1 MQNNHDDNLIQCPS
15 PTQEYNNITMAHG
28 GGGSQMNQLIENLF
42 IKIFD
47 SDELKRAHDG
57 AVFSNQSD
65 RYAFTTDSFVVSPLF
80 FPGGD
85 IGSLAING
93 TVNDLAMCGAR
104 PLYISTGFI
113 IEEGFPVKTLTKIV
127 HSMKIAADRTSV
139 KIVTGDT
146 KIVEYGKGDGVYINT
161 SGVGIIDHQLDI
173 LPTSIKSGDSIL
185 INRDVGCHGIAV
197 MSIREGF
204 QFETNVES
212 DCAPLAKTVMT
223 LIDKK
228 INIKCLRDL
237 TRGGL
242 ASSLT
247 ELAGSSRL
255 HFALEE
261 KSIPISPGVN
271 NACEIL
277 GLDPL
282 QVANEGTFILF
293 VSPHDAEKV
302 KNILQNDL
310 SWPRASIIGQVVD
323 DECDLVT
330 LKTNLG
336 TERIITMPAGEQLP
350 RIC

>member
-1 MQNNHDDNLIQCPS
+1 MQNDNDDNMMQCPS
-15 PTQEYNNITMAHG
+15 PIQKYDNITMAHG
-28 GGGSQMNQLIENLF
+28 GGGRQMHQLIEKLF
-42 IKIFD
+42 IKTFD
-47 SDELKRAHDG
+47 SDELKKAHDG
-57 AVFSNQSD
+57 AVFGSQNG

-85 IGSLAING
+85 IGSLAVNG

-113 IEEGFPVKTLTKIV
+113 IEEGFPIETLTEIV
-127 HSMKIAADRTSV
+127 HSMKIAADRANV

-161 SGVGIIDHQLDI
+161 SGIGIIDHQLDI
-173 LPTSIKSGDSIL
+173 SPTSIKPGDSIL
-185 INRDVGCHGIAV
+185 INRDIGCHGIAV

-204 QFETNVES
+204 QFETAVES
-212 DCAPLAKTVMT
+212 DNAPLVDTVMT

-242 ASSLT
+242 ASALT
-247 ELAGSSRL
+247 ELAGSSQL

-261 KSIPISPGVN
+261 KSIPISPEVN

-277 GLDPL
+277 GLDAL
-282 QVANEGTFILF
+282 QVANEGTFVIF
-293 VSPHDAEKV
+293 VSSRYAEKAV
-302 KNILQNDL
+302 NILKNDL
-310 SWPRASIIGQVVD
+310 NWMNASIIGQVVD
-323 DECDLVT
+323 DENDLVT

-336 TERIITMPAGEQLP
+336 IERIITMPVGEQLP